1 MKKNLLVS
9 MLCVLG
15 LAYTGCDSSFTPS
28 LSSQSSSQPSTSQGQ
43 EVKSEAGKF
52 TVVSPV
58 SLKETPETV
67 DTPAGKVNAYMF
79 SGEREGK
86 ALFAIVYADY
96 PETMVTSSNRD
107 KIVESAARGAV
118 SNVNGKL
125 IASNKVSVSG
135 NPGREVVAQIKSG
148 NGQEGT
154 LKSRVF
160 LVKNRLYQVMTI
172 AAQSE
177 AGSAELDNFLTSFK
191 LTDAK

>member
-1 MKKNLLVS
+1 MKKFLLVS

-15 LAYTGCDSSFTPS
+15 LVDTGCNSSFIPS

-43 EVKSEAGKF
+43 EFKSEAGRF

-107 KIVESAARGAV
+107 KIVEGAARGAV

-135 NPGREVVAQIKSG
+135 NSGREVVAQIKSG

-172 AAQSE
+172 AAQNE